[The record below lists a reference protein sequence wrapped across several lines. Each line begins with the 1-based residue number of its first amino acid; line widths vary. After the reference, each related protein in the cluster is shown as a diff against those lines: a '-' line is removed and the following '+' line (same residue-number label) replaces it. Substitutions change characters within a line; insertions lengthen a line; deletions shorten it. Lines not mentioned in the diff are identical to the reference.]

1 MAPVVVTAP
10 LGTMIPAEGGAGYFW
25 FSLKVEHVVLGR
37 ARQQEREAPALCNAR
52 RQEAAA
58 CWRSS
63 LSAYSALGMTVP
75 TSGWVFLFL
84 VKPLG
89 NRCHG

>member
-1 MAPVVVTAP
+1 MVVTAP

-25 FSLKVEHVVLGR
+25 FSLKVERVVLGR

-63 LSAYSALGMTVP
+63 LSAYSARDPSPRDDGAHFRVDL
-75 TSGWVFLFL
+75 SLL
-84 VKPLG
+84 S
-89 NRCHG
+89 